1 LDNYNGQ
8 GSLKGKKDS
17 RLMVNRLVKKKTK
30 NIYTMKRIILSGV
43 VIIFALT
50 VFGQKSAVD
59 KVFDK
64 YSGKDGYTTV
74 YISSFMFKMLAQ
86 LDVDDPEYNE
96 FKKATAGI
104 NSIKILTQDGGNS
117 EAFGQELLE
126 MLPRDEYQEMMVVKD
141 QEEEVLF
148 LAREEGG
155 KITEFLL
162 IVSGDGDDALIAI
175 TGDIDL
181 ESISS
186 IASGLDMP
194 GLENLEDL
202 ENLP

>member
-1 LDNYNGQ
+1 
-8 GSLKGKKDS
+8 
-17 RLMVNRLVKKKTK
+17 
-30 NIYTMKRIILSGV
+30 MKRIIISGV
-43 VIIFALT
+43 AIIFALT

-64 YSGKDGYTTV
+64 YSGQEGYTTV
-74 YISSFMFKMLAQ
+74 YISSFMFKLLSQ

-117 EAFGQELLE
+117 EAFGKELLE

-186 IASGLDMP
+186 IASGMDIP

-202 ENLP
+202 EDLP

>member
-1 LDNYNGQ
+1 M
-8 GSLKGKKDS
+8 KT
-17 RLMVNRLVKKKTK
+17 TK
-30 NIYTMKRIILSGV
+30 NNIKTNTMKRIFMGGMLMLLT
-43 VIIFALT
+43 LT
-50 VFGQKSAVD
+50 VIGQESAVD
-59 KVFDK
+59 KVFNK
-64 YSGKDGYTTV
+64 YGGKEGYTTV
-74 YISSFMFKMLAQ
+74 HISSFMFNL
-86 LDVDDPEYNE
+86 LSSIETDDPEYNE

-104 NSIKILTQDGGNS
+104 NSIRILTQDGGGAN
-117 EAFGQELLE
+117 FGAELIS
-126 MLPRDEYQEMMVVKD
+126 MLPRSEYKEMMVVKE
-141 QEEEVLF
+141 QGEEVLF

-162 IVSGDGDDALIAI
+162 IVSGDDDDALIVI

-202 ENLP
+202 EDLP

>member
-1 LDNYNGQ
+1 
-8 GSLKGKKDS
+8 
-17 RLMVNRLVKKKTK
+17 
-30 NIYTMKRIILSGV
+30 MKRIILSGV
-43 VIIFALT
+43 AIIFTLA

-74 YISSFMFKMLAQ
+74 YISSFMFKMLSQ

-96 FKKATAGI
+96 FKKATSGI
-104 NSIKILTQDGGNS
+104 SSIKILTQDGSNS
-117 EAFGQELLE
+117 EAFGKELLE

-155 KITEFLL
+155 KISEFLL
-162 IVSGDGDDALIAI
+162 IVSGGGEDALIAI
-175 TGDIDL
+175 QGDIDL
-181 ESISS
+181 ESIAS

-202 ENLP
+202 KELP

>member
-1 LDNYNGQ
+1 
-8 GSLKGKKDS
+8 
-17 RLMVNRLVKKKTK
+17 
-30 NIYTMKRIILSGV
+30 MKRIILSGV
-43 VIIFALT
+43 AIIFALT

-74 YISSFMFKMLAQ
+74 YISSFMFKMLSQ

-96 FKKATAGI
+96 FKKATSGI
-104 NSIKILTQDGGNS
+104 SSIKILTQDGSNS
-117 EAFGQELLE
+117 EAFGKELLE

-155 KITEFLL
+155 KISEFLL
-162 IVSGDGDDALIAI
+162 IVSGGGEDALIAI
-175 TGDIDL
+175 QGDIDL
-181 ESISS
+181 ESIAS

-202 ENLP
+202 KELP